1 MRPQTDILQLDPI
14 YADFTQPVA
23 HMYGSGKG
31 LRFLM
36 SELSEFY
43 QIETHLSKQLQAV
56 EAFKSEATEI
66 EFEMRPAFYYRGMAT
81 VLKVN
86 RPA

>member
-1 MRPQTDILQLDPI
+1 
-14 YADFTQPVA
+14 
-23 HMYGSGKG
+23 
-31 LRFLM
+31 M

-56 EAFKSEATEI
+56 EALKSDATEI
-66 EFEMRPAFYYRGMAT
+66 EFEMRPAFYYRGMAE
-81 VLKVN
+81 VLKVD

>member
-1 MRPQTDILQLDPI
+1 MPI
-14 YADFTQPVA
+14 SPSRSRTC
-23 HMYGSGKG
+23 YGSGKG
-31 LRFLM
+31 YLRFFM

-43 QIETHLSKQLQAV
+43 QLETHLSKQLQAV
-56 EAFKSEATEI
+56 EALKSDATEI

-81 VLKVN
+81 VLKVD